1 MTHTPVDVFLQ
12 WLGNRPRDCRMA
24 IAVDGDSLLTD
35 AGVLGKPN
43 IADTV
48 GRAWYP
54 VVFRGN
60 GLAFRMRFRSVPY
73 RSAVGEDK
81 HKIMEFSNGGTPEI
95 LDGRLG
101 NFF

>member
-1 MTHTPVDVFLQ
+1 MTDTPVDVFLQ

-43 IADTV
+43 IADTL
-48 GRAWYP
+48 GRLWYP

-60 GLAFRMRFRSVPY
+60 TNFWDVFRIKSRCQATVIRY
-73 RSAVGEDK
+73 RRG
-81 HKIMEFSNGGTPEI
+81 
-95 LDGRLG
+95 
-101 NFF
+101 